1 MTSTDRV
8 LLYALIGIATIALLA
23 GMMAF
28 MEWRLNRRR
37 SDAREEER
45 LRRDEVRHDEDL
57 ARAQQAERAAREM
70 EERRLEME
78 RSRISADNFNASRA
92 EKIER
97 DRFIAT
103 NSGAGS
109 GGYVLIDVPD
119 ADRSLFHDLAKG
131 FEDYAHL
138 KGYSVSFSIDNSWEG
153 RTAYKFTVIDRGVS
167 VGSEQVR
174 KDFKEYAE
182 RVRHDDDDFE
192 DMPVITNM
200 AEHSLMVT
208 MLKNRVVFFRAN
220 YKAYKNTVAHLEKLI
235 SSNQL
240 FPALPQPPIYI
251 YNNGATVDT
260 RNYNANNSQRL
271 IQGEN
276 NAYTD
281 SSINIGGS
289 LNERQQRVTALDE
302 VIAELKT
309 QGEQTEQVA
318 RIERELMKVRDE
330 LTEYE
335 KPDESAIR
343 KWLEYAKN
351 SMTMTIL
358 GYEMTEAA
366 HKLWQLFGM

>member
-1 MTSTDRV
+1 
-8 LLYALIGIATIALLA
+8 
-23 GMMAF
+23 
-28 MEWRLNRRR
+28 
-37 SDAREEER
+37 
-45 LRRDEVRHDEDL
+45 
-57 ARAQQAERAAREM
+57 
-70 EERRLEME
+70 
-78 RSRISADNFNASRA
+78 
-92 EKIER
+92 
-97 DRFIAT
+97 
-103 NSGAGS
+103 
-109 GGYVLIDVPD
+109 
-119 ADRSLFHDLAKG
+119 
-131 FEDYAHL
+131 
-138 KGYSVSFSIDNSWEG
+138 
-153 RTAYKFTVIDRGVS
+153 
-167 VGSEQVR
+167 
-174 KDFKEYAE
+174 
-182 RVRHDDDDFE
+182 
-192 DMPVITNM
+192 
-200 AEHSLMVT
+200 
-208 MLKNRVVFFRAN
+208 
-220 YKAYKNTVAHLEKLI
+220 
-235 SSNQL
+235 
-240 FPALPQPPIYI
+240 
-251 YNNGATVDT
+251 VDT